1 MATSLAPVPNWDTD
15 ATWATF
21 ENGNFHGMIG
31 GLEIQKSADDLE
43 RYRELVEISQPDVIV
58 ETGTR
63 AGGSAVWFQRELGLQ
78 VVSIDRSPQFTR
90 GKPRATGLGK
100 PGIEFVI
107 GDSADLGVAARVLPL
122 LYGKRVM
129 VSLDA
134 DHHEAHVVNEILLWA
149 DIVSPGCY
157 LVVEDACFD
166 MFARAG
172 HPDRARVGGSRIPE
186 EGGALAAIERTLGPG
201 GVYADSFWRDEDV
214 EAITPVSHSPV
225 GFWRKHD

>member
-1 MATSLAPVPNWDTD
+1 MPGLTPVPNWDLE

-21 ENGNFHGMIG
+21 QHGTFHGVIA

-43 RYRELVEISQPDVIV
+43 RYRWLVDTSQPDIVI

-78 VVSIDRSPQFTR
+78 VISIDRSPQFTR
-90 GKPRATGLGK
+90 GVPQVTGLGK
-100 PGIEFVI
+100 PGIKFI
-107 GDSADLGVAARVLPL
+107 LGDSADPAMMSQVLPDL
-122 LYGKRVM
+122 RGKRVM

-134 DHHEAHVVNEILLWA
+134 DHHSVHVQREIALWSEV
-149 DIVSPGCY
+149 VSPGCF
-157 LVVEDACFD
+157 LVVEDGCFD
-166 MFARAG
+166 LFARAG
-172 HPDRARVGGSRIPE
+172 HGERARVGGSRIPE
-186 EGGALAAIERTLGPG
+186 VGGALAAIERTLGPG
-201 GVYADSFWRDEDV
+201 GVYADSFWRDESI